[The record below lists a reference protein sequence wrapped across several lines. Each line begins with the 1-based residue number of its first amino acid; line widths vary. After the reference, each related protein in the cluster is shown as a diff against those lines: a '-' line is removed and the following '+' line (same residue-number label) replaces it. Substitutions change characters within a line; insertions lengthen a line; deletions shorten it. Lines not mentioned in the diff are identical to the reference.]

1 MLALGAHQGAVTGD
15 KARLYMDVAI
25 NVTYTCHMMYNST
38 PTGGQFVPAPQHQ
51 TVLHIDLFC
60 FRLIS

>member
-1 MLALGAHQGAVTGD
+1 MLALGAHEGAVTSD

-38 PTGGQFVPAPQHQ
+38 PTGD
-51 TVLHIDLFC
+51 THILSF
-60 FRLIS
+60 FSVGTS